1 MPLLRRAAFLLSAAC
16 WAALCSSKLISP
28 ATTFSSTE
36 DSFRLENGYTLL
48 EFNATLGGITLLAGD
63 FSGSGSY
70 GINLLTQPFS
80 LQIDGSSPQTLSGV
94 TFKAVQSSAS
104 EVVVEV
110 SGIVSSPDEA
120 PIVSESWRLSLKQAQ
135 RFVDLQIA
143 GTVLRSAEVLS
154 VSHSVM
160 SSAPSVYAFFE
171 RGVFQMMDRAGAC
184 LGSDQPLSRAYVL
197 GAGGS
202 LDLSVSSGDGVP
214 SETVFYSTSK
224 TGGFSSGIQHV
235 IRGNYPRKSLRL
247 EEAWS
252 KSCWANASAV
262 SLSAGESWTI
272 SLELGVNNMDFPTF
286 PLRDAS
292 VEPNMPE
299 LDVRSFLT
307 GVYASPPGC
316 LQSYYD
322 LRDGTIAPTLATPD
336 YGYSPNTNFFDPDNF
351 ISVSAMLFSGDRYLT
366 NEVRKV
372 IERTAETMC
381 GIGQDQD
388 PRYCG
393 SASVRRRPLRSS
405 ISPHPLKDELN
416 PRDGQLMH
424 HYINLVPTY
433 ESIATSEQ
441 LGPNVFWTLSALRYA
456 SVTGDFDWLVKME
469 PFLSLSAHFLLS
481 FFDEDAALL
490 LVPGPLWIDVLVREN
505 YTSDSNAIAP
515 YVFREF
521 AAAFDLLQKAGHANK
536 DSHQSFSAELRRA
549 ADAIVEGMNAR
560 LWAEEEGDHYITQLN
575 HDMSSTRDF
584 VDYDANLLAI
594 AFDVAPADR
603 IPKIFSRVDEGPFT
617 HIRATWCSEVP
628 YTGDACDCY
637 IVGGSV
643 CGDSVVTLGRIGRDL
658 PPTLSTDLFFPC
670 LVSSPLRLG
679 RCHRSQEGG

>member
-1 MPLLRRAAFLLSAAC
+1 MANSSQPPTAADRLVGSNYFLMLLALLLGAAS
-16 WAALCSSKLISP
+16 WATLCSSKLLY
-28 ATTFSSTE
+28 ADTTFSSTQ
-36 DSFRLENGYTLL
+36 DTFRLENGFALL
-48 EFNATLGGITLLAGD
+48 EFNATIGGITLLAGD

-70 GINLLTQPFS
+70 GTNLLTQPFV
-80 LQIDGSSPQTLSGV
+80 LQIDGNSAPQTLSGIV
-94 TFKAVQSSAS
+94 FKAVQSSAA

-110 SGIVSSPDEA
+110 SGIISTPVDA

-135 RFVDLQIA
+135 RVVNLQIA
-143 GTVLRSAEVLS
+143 GTVLRPAEVVS
-154 VSHSVM
+154 VSHSLLT
-160 SSAPSVYAFFE
+160 SAPSLYAFFE
-171 RGVFQMMDRAGAC
+171 RGVFQMMDRSGAC

-197 GAGGS
+197 GSGGA
-202 LDLSVSSGDGVP
+202 LDLTVTTGEGEP
-214 SETVFYSTSK
+214 STETVFYSASK

-235 IRGNYPRKSLRL
+235 VRGSYPRKSLRM

-262 SLSAGESWTI
+262 ALSAGDSWTV
-272 SLELGVNNMDFPTF
+272 SLELGVNNMDFPSF
-286 PLRDAS
+286 PLPDAS
-292 VEPNMPE
+292 AQPLLPE

-307 GVYASPPGC
+307 GIYASPPGC
-316 LQSYYD
+316 LQSYYSE
-322 LRDGTIAPTLATPD
+322 RDGTISPTIATPD

-351 ISVSAMLFSGDRYLT
+351 ISLSAMLFSGDPFLT

-381 GIGQDQD
+381 GLGQDQD
-388 PRYCG
+388 ERYCG
-393 SASVRRRPLRSS
+393 AASVRRRPLRSS
-405 ISPHPLKDELN
+405 VSPHPLKEELN

-424 HYINLVPTY
+424 HYIDLAPTY

-481 FFDEDAALL
+481 FFDEDASML

-515 YVFREF
+515 FVFREF
-521 AAAFDLLQKAGHANK
+521 ATAFDLLQSSGHANR
-536 DSHQSFSAELRRA
+536 DSHGAFSAELRRVA
-549 ADAIVEGMNAR
+549 AAIVEGMNAR
-560 LWAEEEGDHYITQLN
+560 LWHEEEGDHYITQLD
-575 HDMSSTRDF
+575 HDQRSTRDF

-594 AFDVAPADR
+594 AFDVAPAER
-603 IPKIFSRVDEGPFT
+603 IAKIFARVDEGPFT

-643 CGDSVVTLGRIGRDL
+643 CGDSVVTLGRIGL
-658 PPTLSTDLFFPC
+658 PPSLP
-670 LVSSPLRLG
+670 SP
-679 RCHRSQEGG
+679 